1 MESLREEIHPPRLD
15 NWDNETVVQQLISYW
30 VLLDITEQFQALG
43 WFSLMEQFSVY
54 EKNASNLAGVTINI
68 NYLDTY
74 LH

>member
-15 NWDNETVVQQLISYW
+15 NWENETVVQQLISYR
-30 VLLDITEQFQALG
+30 VLFDITEQFQALG

-68 NYLDTY
+68 KYLDTY